1 MTAPLSFIAALVAVT
16 LAGGVWVGFA
26 LMSVGIL
33 SLEAFKSLRVDR
45 FLAGDLWSTSTTE
58 ALVTLPLFILM
69 GEILFHTRLSRNL
82 FAGLA
87 PFVRRL
93 PGRLLHVN
101 VLGCTLFAAVSGSSA
116 ATTATVGRITLKE
129 LQARGYSP
137 VMAAG
142 SLAGAG
148 TIGFLIPPSIPLIIY
163 GILAEVSI
171 LELFIAG
178 VIPGLM
184 LAVMFMIYIG
194 ASSLIVPGAVP
205 EADPSTTW
213 AQKAY
218 ALTRLAPVGML
229 IGFVLG
235 TMYSGWASVT
245 EAAAMGVFGALLL
258 SLMEGTFTFRMI
270 GGALMGTVRTCSMI
284 GLILAGALF
293 MSKAMAR
300 LAIPTEVAAS
310 IEALNLEPWQ
320 LILLLMV
327 FYLALGCF
335 IDGLSTIVMTLPVT
349 LPLVTAAGFDPV
361 WFGIFLILTIEMA
374 QITPPIGFNLFVIKG
389 LTDIPLGRLAYAAAP
404 FCGILVLLVLL
415 ILAFPGI
422 VSFLPETMRG

>member
-1 MTAPLSFIAALVAVT
+1 MLKKLVE
-16 LAGGVWVGFA
+16 
-26 LMSVGIL
+26 S
-33 SLEAFKSLRVDR
+33 S
-45 FLAGDLWSTSTTE
+45 
-58 ALVTLPLFILM
+58 
-69 GEILFHTRLSRNL
+69 
-82 FAGLA
+82 
-87 PFVRRL
+87 
-93 PGRLLHVN
+93 
-101 VLGCTLFAAVSGSSA
+101 SSA

-194 ASSLIVPGAVP
+194 GSSLIVPGAVP